1 MKVWFQLFLG
11 DAAQTPFKVT
21 LNQNADVADLID
33 AVKIKCGDD
42 LQGVSPTRLRVY
54 PPGTQVPVPEGAT
67 DDPALDP
74 GDLIAVLNW
83 GSRSKNAF
91 VIIAPAAIA
100 IGTVSG
106 TNRTMFSGF
115 IKRKKSSEVSNSAS
129 TINPNSDDG
138 TITTTKKTTA
148 TSRLGAVSVSGNST
162 VFRVTVPESTQPGQE
177 FQIYAGGRIVRI
189 RCPLDYRP
197 GETLQ
202 ITVPAAAA
210 PTTTTNDDNDDDD
223 DGNNNTN
230 NNNDDGI
237 RGGQQF
243 PVTIQGQ
250 QLMVTCPQNARPGMN
265 VRIVPPPTSTD
276 ITSRTSMNSNS
287 SNHSN
292 NSNNMS
298 SPPLPIRDQD
308 KTTQL
313 LEVEVP
319 RGVLPGQPFALFTGG
334 VRVLVT
340 CPDDATSGQRI
351 RFQLPLALTQKKPFP
366 MKPLPLNYPILRMDG
381 NVSFEFLI

>member
-162 VFRVTVPESTQPGQE
+162 VFRVTVPESAQPGQE

-189 RCPLDYRP
+189 RCPLDSRP

-210 PTTTTNDDNDDDD
+210 PPTTNDDDD

-265 VRIVPPPTSTD
+265 VPIVPPPTSTD
-276 ITSRTSMNSNS
+276 ITSRTSMNSNT

-292 NSNNMS
+292 NNNNMS

-351 RFQLPLALTQKKPFP
+351 RFQLPLALTQKNPFP

>member
-138 TITTTKKTTA
+138 TITTTKKNDCYLSSW
-148 TSRLGAVSVSGNST
+148 SRKCEWELDCLSCDCSRKYPTWTRISNLCWRS
-162 VFRVTVPESTQPGQE
+162 
-177 FQIYAGGRIVRI
+177 IVR
-189 RCPLDYRP
+189 
-197 GETLQ
+197 
-202 ITVPAAAA
+202 
-210 PTTTTNDDNDDDD
+210 
-223 DGNNNTN
+223 
-230 NNNDDGI
+230 
-237 RGGQQF
+237 
-243 PVTIQGQ
+243 
-250 QLMVTCPQNARPGMN
+250 
-265 VRIVPPPTSTD
+265 
-276 ITSRTSMNSNS
+276 SN
-287 SNHSN
+287 
-292 NSNNMS
+292 
-298 SPPLPIRDQD
+298 
-308 KTTQL
+308 
-313 LEVEVP
+313 
-319 RGVLPGQPFALFTGG
+319 
-334 VRVLVT
+334 
-340 CPDDATSGQRI
+340 C
-351 RFQLPLALTQKKPFP
+351 
-366 MKPLPLNYPILRMDG
+366 
-381 NVSFEFLI
+381 

>member
-1 MKVWFQLFLG
+1 M
-11 DAAQTPFKVT
+11 
-21 LNQNADVADLID
+21 
-33 AVKIKCGDD
+33 
-42 LQGVSPTRLRVY
+42 
-54 PPGTQVPVPEGAT
+54 
-67 DDPALDP
+67 
-74 GDLIAVLNW
+74 
-83 GSRSKNAF
+83 
-91 VIIAPAAIA
+91 
-100 IGTVSG
+100 
-106 TNRTMFSGF
+106 
-115 IKRKKSSEVSNSAS
+115 
-129 TINPNSDDG
+129 
-138 TITTTKKTTA
+138 
-148 TSRLGAVSVSGNST
+148 
-162 VFRVTVPESTQPGQE
+162 
-177 FQIYAGGRIVRI
+177 
-189 RCPLDYRP
+189 
-197 GETLQ
+197 Q

-243 PVTIQGQ
+243 PVTITDGNANNNTNNSLLQDSPNVQPIQDGNQGGPTANMDTIPDGIRGGQQFPVTIQGQ

-265 VRIVPPPTSTD
+265 VPIVPPPTSTD
-276 ITSRTSMNSNS
+276 ITSRTSMNSNT

-292 NSNNMS
+292 NNNNMS